1 MDLRQIAYV
10 QAIARVSNFTRAA
23 EELHV
28 AQPALSATIRNL
40 EGELGVRLFE
50 RSSRSV
56 SLTDAGRAFLA
67 GSQRI
72 SSEVTLLQEQMSE
85 FAGGLRGSVRASC
98 WYHIY
103 PPTLDFLREY
113 TAANPGVDLSIVELP
128 SPQALKSVRVGDL
141 DLAVIVITDGLDL
154 SGVELSMGHSEP
166 YVLTVHPDHPLAARD
181 SVGLLDMA
189 SERFIVS
196 APGTA
201 FRRLFDAAFSDVE
214 RTPRMVIET
223 NEIAAAVTYVSLGL
237 GVAMLTP
244 SIVRQIGVPV
254 ALVPI
259 RDLRPFVSAVVWRPG
274 EHGKA
279 VAGAISLAS
288 RIAAT
293 SRQESVAAA
302 G

>member
-1 MDLRQIAYV
+1 MDLRQIGYV

-23 EELHV
+23 EDLHV
-28 AQPALSATIRNL
+28 AQPALSTAIRNL
-40 EGELGVRLFE
+40 EGELGLRLFE
-50 RSSRSV
+50 RSSRGV

-67 GSQRI
+67 RSQRI
-72 SSEVTLLQEQMSE
+72 SSEVTLLQEEMSE
-85 FAGGLRGSVRASC
+85 YAGGLRGSVHASC

-103 PPTLDFLREY
+103 PPTLDFLRDY

-154 SGVELSMGHSEP
+154 SGVELSVGHSEP
-166 YVLTVHPDHPLAARD
+166 YVLAVDPHHRLASRD
-181 SVGLLDMA
+181 SVCLTDIA
-189 SERFIVS
+189 CERYVVS

-201 FRRLFDAAFSDVE
+201 FRRLFDAAFAGVE
-214 RTPRMVIET
+214 QMPRMAIET

-244 SIVRQIGVPV
+244 SIVRQLNVPV

-259 RDLRPFVSAVVWRPG
+259 RDLRPFVAAVAWKPG

-279 VAGAISLAS
+279 VSGAISLAS
-288 RIAAT
+288 RIAAA
-293 SRQESVAAA
+293 SRREGA
-302 G
+302 